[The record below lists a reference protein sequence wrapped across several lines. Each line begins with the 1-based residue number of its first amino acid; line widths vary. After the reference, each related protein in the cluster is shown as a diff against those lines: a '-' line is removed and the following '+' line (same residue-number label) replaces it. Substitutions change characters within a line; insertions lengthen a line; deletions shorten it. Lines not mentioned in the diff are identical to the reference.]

1 MTKIFRTKK
10 DVYTVDINEQ
20 GFITLRDIL
29 NGGVFKGTASL
40 IAQRGGRENF
50 LALCEDGDPEAIKAE
65 IKAERRAKAAAK
77 AQTAT
82 QDDEMLAAAR
92 EMVTEAYK
100 NGTVIESTIDN
111 IKSLLRYLNSMN
123 WGMWQLPKMSVGY
136 SCNQY
141 GCDGKTATTIIL
153 DEPVE
158 GGTRYV
164 FGAPVGHINGY
175 ARI

>member
-1 MTKIFRTKK
+1 MKKIFRTKK
-10 DVYTVDINEQ
+10 DVYTVEVNEQ

-50 LALCEDGDPEAIKAE
+50 LALCEEGDPEAIKAE

-82 QDDEMLAAAR
+82 QDDEKLTAAR

-100 NGTVIESTIDN
+100 NGTVIEATTDN

-123 WGMWQLPKMSVGY
+123 WGTWQLPKMSVGY

-141 GCDGKTATTIIL
+141 GSDGKTATTIIL
-153 DEPVE
+153 DEPVA
-158 GGTRYV
+158 GNTRYV
-164 FGAPVGHINGY
+164 FGAPVGHLNGY
-175 ARI
+175 TRI